1 MTDTTKK
8 LPDSLYYVGLAM
20 VAISAMIL
28 SAPLV
33 LKMDMHNLF
42 GFFLVNYVLTVA
54 YLIIIWYKK
63 SWHCIFPLLVLMLIS
78 AYSLNRDIPIFE
90 STTNWLVV
98 VLAVSAI
105 NYLLLPFADRLNGA
119 ARKIMGV
126 VLGVSFMLFLYL
138 TIYLLPVYPFGIIAS
153 FFIGLSLHC
162 FAPLLFVLYTIRY
175 ARRIAKTD
183 RLFLGSF
190 STGVALSL
198 LVVSVYTIQWSSV
211 NKLATKLYR
220 NTLIA
225 DNTDLPGWV
234 SLAQGLPDNWMTE
247 KYLKGNLVYT
257 MPSGKAFDFDF
268 GLPTKNFEEKRQHDP
283 LIMVA
288 GLLSKPPEISTE
300 DRIKV
305 LETMYLSRHQTQDRL
320 WNGANLYT
328 RNIMT
333 NIRIW
338 PEQRLA
344 YTEKTI
350 SVQNI
355 GKTDSWWD
363 KEEAIYTFHL
373 PEGSVVTSLSLWIN
387 GKEQKGVLT
396 GKARADSAYK
406 QIVGIEQHDPSLVHW
421 QEGNTVS
428 VRVFPVLPN
437 QTRVFKIGVT
447 TPLSKTN
454 DKLTYDNIWFEG
466 ASFADADE
474 TKQID
479 WVTEP
484 KGMVMPSGY
493 VKNGDH
499 RYKYEGRYNP
509 DWKIEFTDP
518 GIKQAI
524 FSFGGSAYVVG
535 DYIRKRQPVSLTD
548 IYLDINNAWTEDEL
562 NAILKM
568 VSGSRVHVFNETM
581 ITINDAQSKDNQA
594 LMHAL
599 LNQRFSLF
607 PFFSLPDPS
616 HSLVITKCSR
626 VSPSVSD
633 MKGSDFAQKL
643 GSYLASNPPA
653 NLFNLGAELNPYLK
667 TLLEHRAINYEQGDA
682 ALLKELVQSK
692 TFAANIENDSL
703 VVINNAG
710 IQLRRTSE
718 PKLSANGPDHLMRLF
733 AYNHLMSKMKKGLF
747 ANTDV
752 DTSLLNEAE
761 QAYIVTPVSSLIVL
775 ETQKDYDRFG
785 IKKGI
790 NVLDNASLKSQGA
803 VPEPHEWALIIVCC
817 VGLYWVYYRTRKQ
830 NASTEA

>member
-1 MTDTTKK
+1 MTDNTKK
-8 LPDSLYYVGLAM
+8 LPDGLYYIGMGL
-20 VAISAMIL
+20 VAISALVI
-28 SAPLV
+28 SAPL
-33 LKMDMHNLF
+33 LFKMDMHNLF
-42 GFFLVNYVLTVA
+42 GFFLVNYVITIT
-54 YLIIIWYKK
+54 YLIVIWYKK

-98 VLAVSAI
+98 VLAISAV
-105 NYLLLPFADRLNGA
+105 NYLLLPFIDRFNKLT
-119 ARKIMGV
+119 RKLMGF
-126 VLGVSFMLFLYL
+126 VLGISFMVFVYL
-138 TIYLLPVYPFGIIAS
+138 TIYLFPVYPFGIIAS

-162 FAPLLFVLYTIRY
+162 FAPALFVIYTIKY
-175 ARRIAKTD
+175 ARRIIKRD
-183 RLFLGSF
+183 RSFLRSCTAGVLFS
-190 STGVALSL
+190 
-198 LVVSVYTIQWSSV
+198 VVVVGAYSIQWGRV
-211 NKLATKLYR
+211 NRLATKLYR

-234 SLAQGLPDNWMTE
+234 ALAQGLPDNWMTE

-283 LIMVA
+283 LIMIA
-288 GLLSKPPEISTE
+288 GIFSKPPEISTE

-305 LETMYLSRHQTQDRL
+305 LESMYLSRHQTQDRL

-328 RNIMT
+328 RNIMS

-350 SVQNI
+350 TVQNI

-396 GKARADSAYK
+396 GRARADSAYK

-437 QTRVFKIGVT
+437 ETRVFKVGVT
-447 TPLSKTN
+447 TPLTKMN
-454 DKLTYDNIWFEG
+454 DKLVYENNWFEG
-466 ASFADADE
+466 ASFTDADE

-484 KGMVMPSGY
+484 KGLAMPAEY
-493 VKNGDH
+493 IKNGDH
-499 RYKYEGRYNP
+499 RYKNEGPYNP

-518 GIKQAI
+518 GIKSAS
-524 FSFGGSAYVVG
+524 FSFAGNKYEIG
-535 DYIRKRQPVSLTD
+535 DYTRKRQTTD
-548 IYLDINNAWTEDEL
+548 FSEVYLDINSAWTEDDL
-562 NAILKM
+562 NRTLETVKGYRM
-568 VSGSRVHVFNETM
+568 HVFNETM
-581 ITINDAQSKDNQA
+581 ITIDNAQSDANRK
-594 LMHAL
+594 LLRAL

-607 PFFSLPDPS
+607 PFYSLPNPAQT
-616 HSLVITKCSR
+616 LVVTKCSR
-626 VSPSVSD
+626 VSPSLRD
-633 MKGSDFAQKL
+633 LKESDFAQKL
-643 GSYLASNPPA
+643 GDYLGSKPPVK
-653 NLFNLGAELNPYLK
+653 LFNLGPELNPYLK
-667 TLLEHRAINYEQGDA
+667 TLQEHRAFNYEQGNA
-682 ALLKELVQSK
+682 ALLQELVHNK
-692 TFAANIENDSL
+692 TFATNIENDSV

-710 IQLRRTSE
+710 VQLTKTSGATSSE
-718 PKLSANGPDHLMRLF
+718 NGPDHLMRLF

-747 ANTDV
+747 ATTDV
-752 DTSLLNEAE
+752 DTNLVNEAE

-785 IKKGI
+785 IKKGS

-817 VGLYWVYYRTRKQ
+817 AGLYWVYYRNRKR
-830 NASTEA
+830 NTGVGA